1 MNFVAILIGLMVSA
15 FTLNFNET
23 DTNNWY
29 IVNDGVMGG
38 LSEGTIE
45 YTKNTVLF
53 SGELSLKNNGGF
65 ASFQGPRAEYDLSK
79 YDKVTIRHR
88 GYGGTFG
95 LRFKTAEPYYMPY
108 FKVEFEPTKEW
119 SESTFAMSDIDQ
131 WRLLDKTGKKISND
145 ELASI
150 IRMGIIKSDKK
161 EVPFELE
168 VDYIKFE

>member
-1 MNFVAILIGLMVSA
+1 MIAA

-38 LSEGTIE
+38 LSKGKIE
-45 YTKNTVLF
+45 YTENTVLF
-53 SGELSLKNNGGF
+53 TGELSLKNNGGF
-65 ASFQGPRAEYDLSK
+65 ASFQGPRGDYDLSK
-79 YDKVTIRHR
+79 YEKVTIRHR

-95 LRFKTAEPYYMPY
+95 LRFKTTEPYYMPY

-119 SESTFAMSDIDQ
+119 TESTFAMNEIDQ
-131 WRLLDKTGKKISND
+131 WRLLDKTGEKISKD
-145 ELASI
+145 ELSSI